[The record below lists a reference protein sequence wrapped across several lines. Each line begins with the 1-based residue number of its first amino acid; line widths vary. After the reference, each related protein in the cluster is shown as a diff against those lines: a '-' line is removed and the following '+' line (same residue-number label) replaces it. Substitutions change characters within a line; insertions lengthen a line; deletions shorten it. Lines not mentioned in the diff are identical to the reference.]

1 MKFSKRCFDIFF
13 SFIGIIFLI
22 PLFLVIA
29 LLIKVEDGGPVFF
42 RQERI
47 GYMRKPFRVWKF
59 RTMVVNAE
67 RQGLKITVGHDP
79 RITRVGGWLRKFKL
93 DEFPQLFNV
102 LRGEMS
108 FVGPRP
114 EVSFYV
120 EQYDANQQ
128 KVLDLMPGITDIAS
142 IKFFNENDILGK
154 AKNPEDVYVNQI
166 VPEKIRLN
174 IEYAARATLWSDFKV
189 ILTTILKIFSSAK
202 GRREVT
208 SNPKESGLYRNM

>member
-1 MKFSKRCFDIFF
+1 MKCSKRCFDIFF
-13 SFIGIIFLI
+13 SLIGIIFLI

-59 RTMVVNAE
+59 RTMIVNAE

-142 IKFFNENDILGK
+142 IKFSNENDILGK

-189 ILTTILKIFSSAK
+189 ILTTILNIFASVK
-202 GRREVT
+202 EPREVT
-208 SNPKESGLYRNM
+208 SGSKESGLYRNM